1 MAIPRILV
9 AAIATTTFIGLSG
22 CAAPQKQL
30 MKMDTNQ
37 VNLRHMQTR
46 AFDTTN
52 KKKTLRTV
60 ISTLQDLDF
69 LIDEANRVLGLVSAT
84 RTTDWLQITVT
95 VRAKSERQMLVRA
108 NMEYNRKGV
117 EDPSVYQKFFTFLEK
132 SMFLTAHAVD

>member
-52 KKKTLRTV
+52 KKKDT
-60 ISTLQDLDF
+60 
-69 LIDEANRVLGLVSAT
+69 
-84 RTTDWLQITVT
+84 
-95 VRAKSERQMLVRA
+95 
-108 NMEYNRKGV
+108 
-117 EDPSVYQKFFTFLEK
+117 
-132 SMFLTAHAVD
+132 

>member
-9 AAIATTTFIGLSG
+9 AAIASSAFIGLSG

-37 VNLRHMQTR
+37 VNLRSMQTR

-52 KKKTLRTV
+52 KIKTLRTV

-69 LIDEANRVLGLVSAT
+69 LIDETNKVLGLVSAT
-84 RTTDWLQITVT
+84 RLTDRLQIKVT
-95 VRAKSERQMLVRA
+95 VRAKSERQTLVRV
-108 NMEYNRKGV
+108 NMEYNSKGV
-117 EDPSVYQKFFTFLEK
+117 EYPSVYRQFFSVLEK